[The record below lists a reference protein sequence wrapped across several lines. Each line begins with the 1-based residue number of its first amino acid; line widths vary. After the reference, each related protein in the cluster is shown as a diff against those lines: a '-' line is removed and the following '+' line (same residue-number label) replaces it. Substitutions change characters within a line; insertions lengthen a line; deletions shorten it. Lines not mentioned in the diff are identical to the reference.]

1 MVPYRAP
8 AWLPGGHLQTLY
20 SALAAPRPRVSY
32 RRERWETPDG
42 DFIDLDWINADRGLR
57 IGDSADP
64 ESRPLVALFHGLEG
78 SSRSHYA
85 LALMAA
91 LRERGIR
98 GVVVHF

>member
-42 DFIDLDWINADRGLR
+42 DFIDLDWIDEDRGLR
-57 IGDSADP
+57 IEDSATRIPD
-64 ESRPLVALFHGLEG
+64 HW
-78 SSRSHYA
+78 SHYSTA
-85 LALMAA
+85 LKAVRAA
-91 LRERGIR
+91 TTRSR
-98 GVVVHF
+98 